1 MFFWGCSCNE
11 WEMLNKLLYITIY
24 FKERRIFVT
33 ETENTDYEIFFYRSR
48 LQPSG

>member
-1 MFFWGCSCNE
+1 MCTAGEFLTNYC
-11 WEMLNKLLYITIY
+11 KIY